1 MFVISCDSQ
10 WGCNPYREGFAIS
23 WITTYL
29 KFRFSIDVGSLYVLV
44 GLNPSFVLLESRVE
58 QKVGYHL
65 TFRASL
71 DFVLVMLA

>member
-1 MFVISCDSQ
+1 
-10 WGCNPYREGFAIS
+10 
-23 WITTYL
+23 L
-29 KFRFSIDVGSLYVLV
+29 KFRFIIDVGSLYVLV